1 MYGKKIK
8 KYDILLQ
15 DKNSKKT
22 DDEYSLLIF
31 NKRIISVQKSV
42 FEKRRDMQNKS
53 KKDREKY
60 N

>member
-1 MYGKKIK
+1 MQNVWKKIK

-31 NKRIISVQKSV
+31 NK
-42 FEKRRDMQNKS
+42 E
-53 KKDREKY
+53 
-60 N
+60 